1 VCAEEKTLNRR
12 SVRAGILVAAI
23 AIVLPA
29 WILAARN
36 ERPKIGFAIEAMK
49 GERWQTDLEAFQM
62 RAKELGADVVSADAG
77 GDDDKQLE
85 QVAEMIK
92 GGIDVL
98 VLLPH
103 DSAKAS
109 RIVNAAKAAK
119 VKVISYD
126 RLALN
131 SDVDLYVSF
140 DRNEIGKM
148 QAQYLVERAPKGN
161 YVLIGGSPNDEGARV
176 IHDAQM
182 KVLQPYVDRGDIKVV
197 ADGYIQ
203 DWVASDAYV
212 FMLKAIETAHGDVAG
227 VIAANDALAEG
238 AIQAL
243 REHNLAGK
251 TLVSGQD
258 ADLASVICI
267 AEGVQ
272 SMTVYKPI
280 SEEARR
286 TAEEAVRLAKGEKIA
301 ADRTTDNKKIQ
312 VPTILLK
319 PIVVARGNI
328 KDTVVKD
335 GFQTLTSINRTLP
348 EGQRIR

>member
-1 VCAEEKTLNRR
+1 V
-12 SVRAGILVAAI
+12 SAGLLVAAI
-23 AIVLPA
+23 GVALPG
-29 WILAARN
+29 WILAERN

-49 GERWQTDLEAFQM
+49 GERWQTDLESFQA

-77 GDDDKQLE
+77 GDDDKQFQ
-85 QVAEMIK
+85 QVKEMIK

-109 RIVNAAKAAK
+109 RAVDAAKAAK

-131 SDVDLYVSF
+131 SDVDLYMSF
-140 DRNEIGKM
+140 DRNEIGRM
-148 QAQYLVERAPKGN
+148 QAEYLVQRAPKGN
-161 YVLIGGSPNDEGARV
+161 YVLIGGSPHDEGAKV
-176 IHDAQM
+176 LHVAQL
-182 KVLQPYVDRGDIKVV
+182 KVLQPSIDRGDIRVI

-203 DWVASDAYV
+203 DWVASDAYI
-212 FMLKAIETAHGDVAG
+212 FMLKAIESAHGNVAA
-227 VIAANDALAEG
+227 VVASNDALAAG

-243 REHNLAGK
+243 REHDLAGK

-267 AEGVQ
+267 AQGVQ
-272 SMTVYKPI
+272 SMTVYKPVTQ
-280 SEEARR
+280 EAER
-286 TAEEAVRLAKGEKIA
+286 TAEEAVRMAKGEKIEA
-301 ADRTTDNKKIQ
+301 GRTINNGKIE

-319 PIVVARGNI
+319 PIAVSRTNI
-328 KDTVVKD
+328 KETVVKD
-335 GFQTLTSINRTLP
+335 GFQTLVSINRTLP
-348 EGQRIR
+348 EEQQIH

>member
-1 VCAEEKTLNRR
+1 LNRI
-12 SVRAGILVAAI
+12 SVRAGILVAVLAV
-23 AIVLPA
+23 VLPA
-29 WILAARN
+29 WIFASGSER
-36 ERPKIGFAIEAMK
+36 RPKIGFAIEAMK
-49 GERWQTDLEAFQM
+49 GERWQTDLESFQA
-62 RAKELGADVVSADAG
+62 RAKELGAEVVSADAG

-109 RIVNAAKAAK
+109 RIVDIAKAAK

-140 DRNEIGKM
+140 DRDEIGRM

-161 YVLIGGSPNDEGARV
+161 YVLIGGSPNDEGARA

-182 KVLQPYVDRGDIKVV
+182 KVLQPYVERGDIKVV

-203 DWVASDAYV
+203 DWVASQAYL
-212 FMLKAIETAHGDVAG
+212 FMLKAIEAAHGDVAG
-227 VIAANDALAEG
+227 VIAANDALAVG

-286 TAEEAVRLAKGEKIA
+286 TAEEAVRMAKGEKMET
-301 ADRTTDNKKIQ
+301 DRTVNNKKIE

-319 PIVVARGNI
+319 PVVVARGNI
-328 KDTVVKD
+328 KETVVKD

-348 EGQRIR
+348 EGQQIR

>member
-1 VCAEEKTLNRR
+1 MNRR
-12 SVRAGILVAAI
+12 SIGVGILVAAI
-23 AIVLPA
+23 AVSLPA
-29 WILAARN
+29 WIFADHRA
-36 ERPKIGFAIEAMK
+36 RPKIGFAIEAMK
-49 GERWQTDLEAFQM
+49 GERWQTDLEAFQA

-109 RIVNAAKAAK
+109 RIVDIAKSAK

-140 DRNEIGKM
+140 DRNEIGKV
-148 QAQYLVERAPKGN
+148 QAQYLVDRAPKGN
-161 YVLIGGSPNDEGARV
+161 YVLIGGSPNDEGAKV

-182 KVLQPYVDRGDIKVV
+182 KVLQPYVDRGDVRVV

-203 DWVASDAYV
+203 DWVASDGYI
-212 FMLKAIETAHGDVAG
+212 FMLKAIETAHGNVAG
-227 VIAANDALAEG
+227 VLAANDALAGG

-243 REHNLAGK
+243 RENNLAGK

-267 AEGVQ
+267 AQGVQ
-272 SMTVYKPI
+272 SMTVYKPVTR
-280 SEEARR
+280 EAER

-301 ADRTTDNKKIQ
+301 ADRTINNKKIQ

-319 PIVVARGNI
+319 PVVVERANI
-328 KDTVVKD
+328 KQTVVKD
-335 GFQTLTSINRTLP
+335 GFQTLVSINRTLP
-348 EGQRIR
+348 EGQQIH

>member
-1 VCAEEKTLNRR
+1 MA
-12 SVRAGILVAAI
+12 
-23 AIVLPA
+23 LPA
-29 WILAARN
+29 WIFAGKSD
-36 ERPKIGFAIEAMK
+36 RPKIGFAIEAMK
-49 GERWQTDLEAFQM
+49 GERWQTDLESFQA

-109 RIVNAAKAAK
+109 RIVDIAKAAK

-140 DRNEIGKM
+140 DRDEIGKM

-182 KVLQPYVDRGDIKVV
+182 KVLQPYVERGDIKVV

-203 DWVASDAYV
+203 DWVASDAYL
-212 FMLKAIETAHGDVAG
+212 FMLKALETAHGDVAG
-227 VIAANDALAEG
+227 GIAANDALAEG

-243 REHNLAGK
+243 REHKLAGK

-301 ADRTTDNKKIQ
+301 ADRTVNNEKIE

-319 PIVVARGNI
+319 PVVVARGNI
-328 KDTVVKD
+328 KETVVKD